1 MPSERVAHAPQGPLV
16 GLRVV
21 EFGQLIAGP
30 LAGTLLADLG
40 AEVIHV
46 EKPGSGDSHRHT
58 GPTKDGVALWWK
70 IAGRN
75 KRSVTLDTSRSEGQ
89 EVAHRLVE
97 RADAVIVNLR
107 PSTTEKWRLDWP
119 SLHEVN
125 PKLVMLQISGFGLNS
140 SRRDEPGLGK
150 VAEALSGVVHLTG
163 FADGP
168 PIHTGFSHGDST
180 TALMGAFAVM
190 AALHKRG
197 SDPAFQGE
205 LIDLA
210 LFETLFRLV
219 EWQIIL
225 ADQLGTVP
233 QRAGNQLASAP
244 AAVINT
250 YQTAD
255 REWITVTS
263 ATLRSVLNVVRMLGL
278 DEAHFQTWEQQRARR
293 SEIDQALSRWCR
305 QRTTDACLAAI
316 RAAGVTGERIYTA
329 QDILTSALYAERDDI
344 VSIHDLELG
353 DVRMQG
359 VIPKLMNSP
368 GAVWRTGGA
377 LGGDNSLIYLDWL
390 KMPPSEY
397 DQLLDA
403 GVI

>member
-1 MPSERVAHAPQGPLV
+1 MPPDRIADTPAGPLV

-46 EKPGSGDSHRHT
+46 EKPGVGDSHRHT
-58 GPTKDGVALWWK
+58 GPAKAGVALWWK

-75 KRSVTLDTSRSEGQ
+75 KRSVTLDTSCIEGQ
-89 EVAHRLVE
+89 RVAHRLVE
-97 RADAVIVNLR
+97 RADVVIANLR

-119 SLHEVN
+119 SLHPLN
-125 PKLVMLQISGFGLNS
+125 PKLVMLQISGFGLDS

-150 VAEALSGVVHLTG
+150 VAEAISGVVHLTG

-168 PIHTGFSHGDST
+168 PVHTGFSHGDST

-190 AALHKRG
+190 AALHKRAN
-197 SDPAFQGE
+197 DPAFDGE

-219 EWQIIL
+219 EWQIVL
-225 ADQLGTVP
+225 ADQLGTPP
-233 QRAGNQLASAP
+233 QRSGNQLASAP

-250 YQTAD
+250 YETAGG
-255 REWITVTS
+255 EWITVTS
-263 ATLRSVLNVVRMLGL
+263 ATLRSVLNVVRMIGL
-278 DEAHFQTWEQQRARR
+278 DETRFQTWDEQRERR
-293 SEIDQALSRWCR
+293 SEIDEALARWCR
-305 QRTTDACLAAI
+305 QRSTDECLTAI
-316 RAAGVTGERIYTA
+316 RAAGVTGERIYSA
-329 QDILTSALYAERDDI
+329 DDILTSPLYAERHDI
-344 VSIHDLELG
+344 VSIHDAELG
-353 DVRMQG
+353 DMRMQA
-359 VIPKLMNSP
+359 VIPRLANSP
-368 GAVWRTGGA
+368 GAVWRTGPP
-377 LGGDNSLIYLDWL
+377 LGGDNALIYLDWL
-390 KMPPSEY
+390 KMPQTE
-397 DQLLDA
+397 LDDLTSA